1 MNNIFDLAAQCLF
14 TESIEV
20 KLKVTKLAAQLAAE
34 NRLAFIS
41 TGKPQ
46 LIAHTVFPLRPIL
59 VEPRKL
65 SRRGLSTPEGRASL
79 LHSIAHIEF
88 YAIHLAWDI
97 VYRFRDQPEAFY
109 RDWLKVAAEEALH
122 FSLLSQRLRG
132 FEVDY
137 GDFAAHKG
145 LWEIA
150 ELTTHDLLARLALV
164 PRTME
169 ARGLDVTP
177 GIIKKFKQIN
187 DSESVVVLERILH
200 DEIEHVAIGS
210 RWFRSFCEAKG
221 LDSEDTYI
229 AYVKRLFKGKIRR
242 PINRE
247 LRKQAGFTDAE
258 LARLENLE

>member
-14 TESIEV
+14 TGSIEV
-20 KLKVTKLAAQLAAE
+20 KLDVTRIAARLATE
-34 NRLAFIS
+34 NRLVFIS
-41 TGKPQ
+41 TGEPQ
-46 LIAHTVFPLRPIL
+46 PIGNTVFPLRPIL

-65 SRRGLSTPEGRASL
+65 PRRGLSTPEGRAAL

-97 VYRFRDQPEAFY
+97 VYRFRGQPEAFY

-122 FSLLSQRLRG
+122 FSLLSQRLRD
-132 FEVDY
+132 FDVDY
-137 GDFAAHKG
+137 GDFPAHKG

-150 ELTTHDLLARLALV
+150 ELTTDDLLARLALV

-177 GIIKKFKQIN
+177 GMIQKFQQIN
-187 DSESVVVLERILH
+187 DTESVVVLERILR
-200 DEIEHVAIGS
+200 DEIGHVAIGS
-210 RWFRSFCEAKG
+210 RWFRSLCEAKG

-229 AYVKRLFKGKIRR
+229 GYVKRLFNGKIRR

-247 LRKQAGFTDAE
+247 LRKQAGFTDNE
-258 LARLENLE
+258 LARLQNLE